1 MGKTIGIDLGTTN
14 SCVAVMEGGKP
25 TVIANTE
32 GVRTTPSIV
41 AFTKTGERLVGDP
54 AKRQAVTN
62 AEKTISS
69 IKRKMGKDEKVT
81 IDDKK
86 YSPQEISAMI
96 LQKLKADA
104 ESYLGEKVDSAV
116 ITVPAYFNDAQRQ
129 ATKDAGKIAG
139 LDVKRIINE
148 PTAAALAYGLDNEKE
163 QKILVYDLG
172 GGTFDVSIIEIGDG
186 VIEVLSTN
194 GDTFLGGD
202 DFDNVIAKYMLDEF
216 KKQEGVDLSTDK
228 MAMQRIKE
236 AAEKAKKELSSA
248 TTTNINLPFITA
260 TAEGP
265 KHFDMN
271 LTRAKFDELTHD
283 LVERTAIPVQNAMKD
298 AGITNAD
305 LGQVLLVGGS
315 TRIPAVQE
323 KVKQLTGKEPSKALN
338 PDECVALGASIQ
350 GGKLDGDS
358 AATDILL
365 LDVTPL
371 TLSIETMGGVATHLI
386 ERNTTIPT
394 KKSQIFSTAAD
405 NQTAVDINVVQGER
419 QFARDN
425 KSLGQFRLDGIPPA
439 RRGMPQIEVTFD
451 IDANGIVN
459 VSAKDLGTGKEQH
472 ITITSGTS
480 MSDDEIE
487 RAVKEAAEYEAQDKA
502 RKEAVDAKN
511 DADSFIFQ
519 TEKAIEEVGDKLDS
533 ADKSAVE
540 EELKALKEKVEGFD
554 AENASP
560 EQVTELKAAQEKA
573 MGAAQKLFEK
583 MYEQAQAA
591 GAQGAGPDMSGFTG
605 AGANTSSQDTSSDS
619 GFDSDV
625 VDGDYKEV

>member
-1 MGKTIGIDLGTTN
+1 MSKIIGIDLGTTN

-32 GVRTTPSIV
+32 GARTTPSVV
-41 AFTKTGERLVGDP
+41 AFTKNGERLVGEP

-62 AEKTISS
+62 AENTIAS
-69 IKRKMGKDEKVT
+69 IKRDMGTDRGRT

-86 YSPQEISAMI
+86 YSPQQISAMI

-104 ESYLGEKVDSAV
+104 ENYLGEKVTEAV

-163 QKILVYDLG
+163 QKIMVYDLG

-186 VIEVLSTN
+186 VIEVLATN
-194 GDTFLGGD
+194 GDTHLGGD
-202 DFDNVIAKYMLDEF
+202 DFDQKIIDWMLAEF
-216 KKQEGVDLSTDK
+216 KAKEGVDLSNDK
-228 MAMQRIKE
+228 MALQRLKE

-271 LTRAKFDELTHD
+271 LTRAKFDELTSD
-283 LVERTAIPVQNAMKD
+283 LVERTAVPVQNAMKD
-298 AGITNAD
+298 AGLTNAD
-305 LGQVLLVGGS
+305 IGQVLLVGGS
-315 TRIPAVQE
+315 TRVPAVQE
-323 KVKQLTGKEPSKALN
+323 KVRQLTGKEPSKSLN
-338 PDECVALGASIQ
+338 PDECVALGASVQ
-350 GGKLDGDS
+350 GGKLAGD
-358 AATDILL
+358 AGAGEILL

-371 TLSIETMGGVATHLI
+371 SLSIETAGGIATRLI

-394 KKSQIFSTAAD
+394 KHSQVFSTYSD
-405 NQTAVDINVVQGER
+405 NQTAVDINVLQGER
-419 QFARDN
+419 QFAKDN

-439 RRGMPQIEVTFD
+439 MRGVPQIEVTFD

-472 ITITSGTS
+472 ITITAGSN
-480 MSDDEIE
+480 MSDDEID
-487 RAVKEAAEYEAQDKA
+487 RAVKEAAEYEAQDKK
-502 RKEAVDAKN
+502 RKEGIDARN
-511 DADSFIFQ
+511 EADSMVFQ
-519 TEKAIEEVGDKLDS
+519 TEKALNDVGDGVD
-533 ADKSAVE
+533 AAE
-540 EELKALKEKVEGFD
+540 KEKVQAEIDKVKAILERTTPENMSD
-554 AENASP
+554 AD
-560 EQVTELKAAQEKA
+560 VDELKAAKESL
-573 MGAAQKLFEK
+573 MNNAQQVFAKV
-583 MYEQAQAA
+583 YEQAQQAA
-591 GAQGAGPDMSGFTG
+591 GGAQGAGPDMGGAAGAGTG
-605 AGANTSSQDTSSDS
+605 AGAAQDNS
-619 GFDSDV
+619 GDDV
-625 VDGDYKEV
+625 VDGDFREL